1 MAINVN
7 VPSQVPPIGN
17 KFLEQQLANQAAA
30 RANAQAELPAN
41 MQSTGTPFQGGVPP
55 VPNMPTEEEY
65 QSFAAPSYVPPEVEP
80 QPFNDVVDVERETLT
95 AVGEAT
101 PYDVRVQQLE
111 AEKEKQ
117 AKLAQSVNIDWESQE
132 ELRNAFPES
141 VLPTQAGTIQR
152 AARDVGESLSRSMV
166 SLTEEGSA
174 TPVDLSGMM
183 YLKQG
188 LGLNTRQV
196 ASNIT
201 LAANMIAPM
210 LAGAAK
216 TGNGEIQTDEKDTF
230 DYLDSILSQ
239 EGDVAIPKSA
249 VNGGVP
255 LDVVEQTLGRLVK
268 SYAKG
273 SQVDETNNPLDPRT
287 MQGQNVDAQSAGA
300 TAVNALVEADIF
312 TLDNAPDG
320 TRIVRLNPIFG
331 TEFYANGRNLRRTL
345 GEAGAGMSQT
355 VPVTEEGN
363 YAGAMRNIRRG
374 DKQKVNFEK
383 LDNVTEA
390 KRIAGSIGRL
400 VGPGKAY
407 IGALLYGNALIEAQN
422 NPQNPAPFNTL
433 GLFKITKQDVEQGS
447 PVVKDKLNNLGK
459 ELTMLANA
467 LAQGSPRYTPHWE
480 DYSVHRLY
488 NDTLDFNEQ
497 RNKFTRGITN
507 GIGNPFMMDSNY
519 HETGVNRFTAEK
531 YWERV
536 GNKARS
542 GNFDVGSLS
551 SQERELGFLM
561 TLGRVLD
568 VGRTVGMT
576 TENMTAPGIL
586 EAVTP
591 KFIIEAAQ
599 VGALLKSIVP
609 STKRDVYNAMIEP
622 QKIDPSK
629 LTNEQKVALQ
639 TLLDNSDRETWGY
652 VLQAYVDASNYLD
665 AKKNNKPFLPKA
677 TVAIDMNSAG
687 RAFLAMDIGEMNV
700 IERVGLLWESA
711 DRDGV
716 FDDTQPEGNPRT
728 YFVDVAKKQ
737 SIDKAFGL
745 DQRDK
750 ALKFKELLNKYESRA
765 FNKSLAKKVLLTTDY
780 GKPLAYHLEEAR
792 AFLKDYPDFTNELV
806 EYYNGDT
813 EAAIKDINEIF
824 KFTLKDV
831 VSEWQFVLPKK
842 MVKVLQMLGRV
853 PHPEGM
859 YGEKMSLGNMSPVET
874 GTTVTIG
881 SGANE
886 RKVKLTRAMF
896 NPLAAAKPKTFEDG
910 TVWEPGEGTA
920 AINQIGPL
928 LGQYRESALVID
940 TMNYI
945 NGGKDP
951 AKMMYM
957 LPVFDNFITDASS
970 YPYVLYT
977 ANNIIAPKVFEW
989 DIQKP
994 FKEDFEKQLRDAFAD
1009 IQKQG
1014 EVVIDSRS
1022 PYRGLFITLDREY
1035 GYIKDSKN
1043 LSQAQKEFKEV
1054 LDNPKSG
1061 YVQPSERSGATVLT
1075 PAQVTLLVKAAVVY
1089 FDISGQRSAKSN
1101 NEGGLNS
1108 WINRGLE
1115 KKRKAMDK
1123 VKQKAKQGMIY
1134 FMT

>member
-7 VPSQVPPIGN
+7 VPSQVPPLGN

-30 RANAQAELPAN
+30 RANAQAPLPEN
-41 MQSTGTPFQGGVPP
+41 MQVTGTPFQGGAP
-55 VPNMPTEEEY
+55 VPEMPAPEEY
-65 QSFAAPSYVPPEVEP
+65 QSFAAPSFVPQEVEP

-95 AVGEAT
+95 AQGEVT
-101 PYDVRVQQLE
+101 PYDVRLQQLE
-111 AEKEKQ
+111 EEKARQ
-117 AKLAQSVNIDWESQE
+117 ARLAQSVNIDWESQQ
-132 ELRNAFPES
+132 ELRDAFPEA

-152 AARDVGESLSRSMV
+152 SARDIGESLSREMV
-166 SLTEEGSA
+166 NITEEGSA
-174 TPVDLSGMM
+174 TPVELSGMT

-188 LGLNTRQV
+188 LGLSTKQV

-230 DYLDSILSQ
+230 NYLDAILSQ
-239 EGDVAIPKSA
+239 EGDVAIPKNA
-249 VNGGVP
+249 VSGGVP
-255 LDVVEQTLGRLVK
+255 VEVVEQTLGRLIK
-268 SYAKG
+268 NYAKG
-273 SQVDETNNPLDPRT
+273 SQVDAENNPLDPRT
-287 MQGQNVDAQSAGA
+287 LQGQNVDAQSAGA
-300 TAVNALVEADIF
+300 TALNALVNSDIF

-331 TEFYANGRNLRRTL
+331 TEFYASGRNLRRTL

-407 IGALLYGNALIEAQN
+407 IGAMLYSNALIEAQN
-422 NPQNPAPFNTL
+422 DPANPAPFNTL
-433 GLFKITKQDVEQGS
+433 DLFKITKRDIEEGS
-447 PVVKDKLNNLGK
+447 PVVKDKLNGIGK
-459 ELTMLANA
+459 ELTMLSNA
-467 LAQGSPRYTPHWE
+467 LLQGVPRYTPHWE

-488 NDTLDFNEQ
+488 NDSLDMNEQ
-497 RNKFTRGITN
+497 RNKFTRAITT

-531 YWERV
+531 YWERI
-536 GNKARS
+536 GNKVRS
-542 GNFDVGSLS
+542 GNFDINSLS
-551 SQERELGFLM
+551 AQERELGFLL

-576 TENMTAPGIL
+576 TENMTAPNIL
-586 EAVTP
+586 EAITP
-591 KFIIEAAQ
+591 NFLIAAAQ
-599 VGALLKSIVP
+599 VGSVLKSIVP
-609 STKRDVYNAMIEP
+609 STKRDVYNAMVDP
-622 QKIDPSK
+622 QTVDPSK
-629 LTNEQKVALQ
+629 LTDEQKVAMQ

-728 YFVDVAKKQ
+728 YFIDVAKHQ

-745 DQRDK
+745 DQREK
-750 ALKFKELLNKYESRA
+750 AMKFKELLDKYGSRS

-792 AFLKDYPDFTNELV
+792 AFLKEHPEFSDELV
-806 EYYNGDT
+806 NYYNGNT

-853 PHPEGM
+853 PHPTGI
-859 YGEKMSLGNMSPVET
+859 YGEKMSLGNMTPVET
-874 GTTVTIG
+874 GTTVTVG
-881 SGANE
+881 TGANE
-886 RKVKLTRAMF
+886 RKIKLTRAMF
-896 NPLAAAKPKTFEDG
+896 NALAPAKPKVFEDG

-957 LPVFDNFITDASS
+957 LPVFDNFITDATS

-977 ANNIIAPKVFEW
+977 ANNIIAPKIFDW

-994 FKEDFEKQLRDAFAD
+994 FKEDFENQLREG
-1009 IQKQG
+1009 IKEIENQG
-1014 EVVIDSRS
+1014 EVVIDKNSK
-1022 PYRGLFITLDREY
+1022 YRGAFITLDREY
-1035 GYIKDSKN
+1035 GYIKDTKN
-1043 LSQAQKEFKEV
+1043 PSEPQKKFKEV
-1054 LDNPKSG
+1054 LENPKYG
-1061 YVQPSERSGATVLT
+1061 YVKPEDRSGAVVLT
-1075 PAQVTLLVKAAVVY
+1075 PSQFKILLNAVIEYLDVSGTRAA
-1089 FDISGQRSAKSN
+1089 FNK

-1108 WINRGLE
+1108 WINRGLA
-1115 KKRKAMDK
+1115 KKAKAMDK
-1123 VKQKAKQGMIY
+1123 VKQQAKQGKVY

>member
-41 MQSTGTPFQGGVPP
+41 MQSTGTPFQGNVPP
-55 VPNMPTEEEY
+55 VPQMPSEEEY
-65 QSFAAPSYVPPEVEP
+65 QSFAAPSFQPQEMEP

-95 AVGEAT
+95 AMGEPT
-101 PYDVRVQQLE
+101 PFDVRVQQLE
-111 AEKEKQ
+111 AEKARQ
-117 AKLAQSVNIDWESQE
+117 AQLASSINIDWESQQ
-132 ELRNAFPES
+132 ELRDAFPEA

-152 AARDVGESLSRSMV
+152 AAKDVGDALSRSMV

-174 TPVDLSGMM
+174 TPVDLSGMT

-188 LGLNTRQV
+188 LGLSTKQV

-230 DYLDSILSQ
+230 DYLDAILSQ

-273 SQVDETNNPLDPRT
+273 TQVDTANNPLDPRT

-300 TAVNALVEADIF
+300 TAVNALVDADIL

-331 TEFYANGRNLRRTL
+331 TEFYSNGRNLRRAL

-407 IGALLYGNALIEAQN
+407 IGAMLYGNALIEAQN
-422 NPQNPAPFNTL
+422 NPANPAPFSTL

-542 GNFDVGSLS
+542 GNFDVASLS
-551 SQERELGFLM
+551 PQERELGFLM

-609 STKRDVYNAMIEP
+609 STKRDVYNAMVEP
-622 QKIDPSK
+622 QTIDPSK
-629 LTNEQKVALQ
+629 LTDEQKVALQ

-665 AKKNNKPFLPKA
+665 AKKNNKPFLPKG

-745 DQRDK
+745 DQREK
-750 ALKFKELLNKYESRA
+750 ALKFKELLNKYESRS

-792 AFLKDYPDFTNELV
+792 AFLKDHPDFSNELV
-806 EYYNGDT
+806 SYYDGNT

-853 PHPEGM
+853 PHPEGL
-859 YGEKMSLGNMSPVET
+859 YGEKMSLGNMTPVET

-957 LPVFDNFITDASS
+957 LPVFDNFITDATS

-977 ANNIIAPKVFEW
+977 ANNIIAPKIFDW

-994 FKEDFEKQLRDAFAD
+994 FKDDFEKQLREAFAD

-1014 EVVIDSRS
+1014 EIVIDSRS
-1022 PYRGLFITLDREY
+1022 PYRGLFVTLDREY
-1035 GYIKDSKN
+1035 GYIQDSKN

-1054 LDNPKSG
+1054 LENPKSG
-1061 YVQPSERSGATVLT
+1061 YVKPSERSGATVLT

-1123 VKQKAKQGMIY
+1123 VKQKAKQGKIY

>member
-30 RANAQAELPAN
+30 RANAQAELPVN
-41 MQSTGTPFQGGVPP
+41 MQSTGTPFQGNVPP
-55 VPNMPTEEEY
+55 VPTMPTEEEY
-65 QSFAAPSYVPPEVEP
+65 QSFAAPSFQQQEMEP
-80 QPFNDVVDVERETLT
+80 QPFNDVVDVQRETLSAT
-95 AVGEAT
+95 GELT
-101 PYDVRVQQLE
+101 PYDVRLQQLE
-111 AEKEKQ
+111 AEKAKQ
-117 AKLAQSVNIDWESQE
+117 AQLAQSVNIDWESQQ
-132 ELRNAFPES
+132 ELRDAFPEA

-152 AARDVGESLSRSMV
+152 AAKDVGEALSRSMV

-174 TPVDLSGMM
+174 TPVDLSGMT

-188 LGLNTRQV
+188 LGLSTKQV

-273 SQVDETNNPLDPRT
+273 TQVDETNNPLDPRT
-287 MQGQNVDAQSAGA
+287 MKGQNVDAQSAGA
-300 TAVNALVEADIF
+300 TAVNALVDADIL
-312 TLDNAPDG
+312 TLDNALDG
-320 TRIVRLNPIFG
+320 TRIVRLNPVFG
-331 TEFYANGRNLRRTL
+331 TEFYSNGRNLRRTL

-407 IGALLYGNALIEAQN
+407 IGAMMYGNALIEAQN
-422 NPQNPAPFNTL
+422 NPQNPAPFSTL
-433 GLFKITKQDVEQGS
+433 NLFKITKRDVEEGS

-467 LAQGSPRYTPHWE
+467 LAQGNPRYTPHWE

-531 YWERV
+531 YWDRV

-591 KFIIEAAQ
+591 KFLIEAAQ
-599 VGALLKSIVP
+599 VGSLLKSIVP
-609 STKRDVYNAMIEP
+609 STKRDIYNAMVDP
-622 QKIDPSK
+622 QTIDPTK

-665 AKKNNKPFLPKA
+665 AKKGNKPFLPKA

-745 DQRDK
+745 DQREK

-792 AFLKDYPDFTNELV
+792 AFLKDHPDFTDELV
-806 EYYNGDT
+806 TYYNGDT

-853 PHPEGM
+853 PHPEGL

-940 TMNYI
+940 TMNYV

-957 LPVFDNFITDASS
+957 LPVFDNFITDATS

-994 FKEDFEKQLRDAFAD
+994 FKEDFEKQLREAFAD

-1014 EVVIDSRS
+1014 EIVIDSRS
-1022 PYRGLFITLDREY
+1022 PYRGLFVTLDREY
-1035 GYIKDSKN
+1035 GYIQDSKN

-1061 YVQPSERSGATVLT
+1061 YVNPSERSGATVLT

-1123 VKQKAKQGMIY
+1123 VKQKAKQGKIY

>member
-1 MAINVN
+1 MTINVN

-30 RANAQAELPAN
+30 RANAQAELPTN
-41 MQSTGTPFQGGVPP
+41 MQSTGTPFQGSVP
-55 VPNMPTEEEY
+55 VPSMPTEGEY
-65 QSFAAPSYVPPEVEP
+65 QSYAAPSYIQPEIEP

-95 AVGEAT
+95 SSGEVT
-101 PYDVRVQQLE
+101 PYDVRLQQIE
-111 AEKEKQ
+111 EEKAKQ
-117 AKLAQSVNIDWESQE
+117 ARLAQSINIDWESQQ
-132 ELRNAFPES
+132 ELKDAFPES

-152 AARDVGESLSRSMV
+152 AAKDVGEALARSMV

-174 TPVDLSGMM
+174 TPVDLSGMT

-188 LGLNTRQV
+188 LGLSTRQV
-196 ASNIT
+196 ASNIA

-230 DYLDSILSQ
+230 DYLDAILSQ
-239 EGDVAIPKSA
+239 EGDVAIPKNA

-273 SQVDETNNPLDPRT
+273 AQVDEANSPLDPRT
-287 MQGQNVDAQSAGA
+287 LKGQNVDAQSAGA
-300 TAVNALVEADIF
+300 TAVNALVDADIL
-312 TLDNAPDG
+312 TLDTSPDG
-320 TRIVRLNPIFG
+320 SRVVRLNPVFG

-383 LDNVTEA
+383 LDNITEA

-407 IGALLYGNALIEAQN
+407 IGAMLYGNALIQAQN
-422 NPQNPAPFNTL
+422 NPSNPAPFNTL
-433 GLFKITKQDVEQGS
+433 DLFKITKRDVEEGS
-447 PVVKDKLNNLGK
+447 PVVKDKLSNLGK

-488 NDTLDFNEQ
+488 NDTLDVNEQ

-507 GIGNPFMMDSNY
+507 GIGNPFMMDSSY
-519 HETGVNRFTAEK
+519 HETGVNKFTAEK
-531 YWERV
+531 FWERV

-542 GNFDVGSLS
+542 GNFDVGNLS

-586 EAVTP
+586 EAITP

-609 STKRDVYNAMIEP
+609 STKRDVYNAMVDP
-622 QKIDPSK
+622 QSIDPSK

-665 AKKNNKPFLPKA
+665 AKKNNKAFLPKA

-745 DQRDK
+745 DQREK
-750 ALKFKELLNKYESRA
+750 ALKFKELLSKYENRA

-780 GKPLAYHLEEAR
+780 GKPLAYHLEEAKS
-792 AFLKDYPDFTNELV
+792 FLHDHTDFKDELV
-806 EYYNGDT
+806 DYYNGDVD
-813 EAAIKDINEIF
+813 AAIKDINEIF

-853 PHPEGM
+853 PHPEGL
-859 YGEKMSLGNMSPVET
+859 YGEKMSLGNMTPVET

-881 SGANE
+881 SGANA
-886 RKVKLTRAMF
+886 RKIKLTRAIF
-896 NPLAAAKPKTFEDG
+896 NALAPAKPKVFDDG

-940 TMNYI
+940 TMNYV

-957 LPVFDNFITDASS
+957 LPVFDNFITDATS

-994 FKEDFEKQLRDAFAD
+994 FKDDFEKQLREAFAD

-1014 EVVIDSRS
+1014 EVIIDSRS
-1022 PYRGLFITLDREY
+1022 PYRGLFVTLDREY
-1035 GYIKDSKN
+1035 GYIQDSKN
-1043 LSQAQKEFKEV
+1043 LTQAQKEFKEV

-1061 YVQPSERSGATVLT
+1061 YIKPSDRSGATVLT
-1075 PAQVTLLVKAAVVY
+1075 PAQVTLLVKAAIVY

-1108 WINRGLE
+1108 WINRGLD
-1115 KKRKAMDK
+1115 KKRKAIDK